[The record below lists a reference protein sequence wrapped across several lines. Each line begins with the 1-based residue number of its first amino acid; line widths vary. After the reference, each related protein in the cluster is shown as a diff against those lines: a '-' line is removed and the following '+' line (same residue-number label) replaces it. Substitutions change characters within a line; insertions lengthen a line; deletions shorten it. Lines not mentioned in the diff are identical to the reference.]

1 MASVSLVTS
10 AVRLLWGLVV
20 LLSAVVGS
28 PATLL
33 AEIERESAPLVS
45 VTDGDTIAVQI
56 GRHREKVRL
65 IGIDTPESRIN
76 DRARRQAERSKRD
89 LATILRMGKQS
100 AKTLKEMVPPA
111 TVVQLEYDVRE
122 RDKYG
127 RLLAYAYLPNGMML
141 NEEMLKKGYAQLL
154 TMPPNVRYV
163 KRFTAAL
170 EEAKT
175 NRRGLWAEGGFS
187 N

>member
-1 MASVSLVTS
+1 MASVSCLTS
-10 AVRLLWGLVV
+10 SLRALWAIGVIV
-20 LLSAVVGS
+20 SALAS
-28 PATLL
+28 PSLLL
-33 AEIERESAPLVS
+33 AETERESAPLIS

-56 GRHREKVRL
+56 GRHKEKVRL

-76 DRARRQAERSKRD
+76 DRARLQAERSKRD
-89 LATILRMGKQS
+89 VSTILRMGKQS
-100 AKTLKEMVPPA
+100 GKALKEMAAPG
-111 TVVQLEYDVRE
+111 TSVQLEYDVRE

-127 RLLAYAYLPNGMML
+127 RLLAYVYLPHGTML

-170 EEAKT
+170 EEAKKE
-175 NRRGLWAEGGFS
+175 RRGLWADGGFS